1 MDNTITLLALT
12 SSGGLSMAALFY
24 HWKRGLLLGAV
35 AGVLL
40 GAVIGLAL
48 GPFAT
53 WGMVPLLAIWL
64 VTLWI
69 PAQSAPRTALSTALV
84 PVHNPGV
91 PVPVE
96 ANAAPEK
103 RDCAFCGLEVEVT
116 ADTDEEEKVLCDLCR
131 AAITQSQ
138 PYLRALTP
146 EAMMEKLR
154 VGFKPRRYL
163 PHSLA
168 QTRAFERFV
177 QRLEIQHQSTPA
189 LPEITGPPSQNA
201 PSPPF
206 REAAA
211 PQSAEKIERSTP
223 EAESRPEPKVRPEP
237 EVRPATMVICPHCDA
252 LNDTRNDSCRVCHQP
267 LWRDRRDV

>member
-24 HWKRGLLLGAV
+24 HWKRGVLLGAV

-53 WGMVPLLAIWL
+53 WGIVPLLAVWL

-69 PAQSAPRTALSTALV
+69 PPQSAPQAAPSTALV

-96 ANAAPEK
+96 TNAAPEK
-103 RDCAFCGLEVEVT
+103 RDCAFCGLEVEVP
-116 ADTDEEEKVLCDLCR
+116 AGTDEEEKVLCDLCR

-189 LPEITGPPSQNA
+189 LPETTAPPL
-201 PSPPF
+201 

-211 PQSAEKIERSTP
+211 PQKSAEKIEPSMP
-223 EAESRPEPKVRPEP
+223 EVRPEH